1 MSRLEQ
7 LLSDLRHAWRSIV
20 RMPVLAGVVILSL
33 GVGIG
38 VNTAI
43 FSWIQAIILNPL
55 PGVRA
60 STSFHF
66 VEPQGDGGS
75 HPGVSWLEY
84 QDLSE
89 RLRSFRELMAFRS
102 VAVNL
107 GDRGSAER
115 TYGQLVSANFFTAL
129 GLTPALGRF
138 FLPDEVA
145 RPGTAPVV
153 VVSHGF
159 WQSRLAGAPDAVG
172 KTLRIN
178 ERELTIIG
186 VAPTRFQGTVLS
198 LNFDLWLPATLAPV
212 LFSGSR
218 ELEDRGVRGYAAM
231 GHLGPNVTRAQAD
244 AEVEGVM
251 RELAR
256 AYPQSNAS
264 IRGSVLP
271 FNEAP
276 RGPQG
281 FLISALLI
289 LQGLML
295 LLLLAVCANTANLVL
310 ARASA
315 RHREVGVRR
324 ALGAGRGRVIS
335 LLLSEN
341 LLLAFGGIVLGVLI
355 AAWGSSALRAVPMI
369 ATFPIKFQTGLDGVT
384 LAFAV
389 ALGVLC
395 GVISGAPPALHL
407 AGIDPQSAL
416 RTGVRARGKSR
427 MRNALM
433 GVEVSLALVV
443 LVMAGLFLR
452 RFNETRD
459 TNPGF
464 RVEGV
469 TLAAYDLSARQV
481 SDTAARELAA
491 TLLGRLRA
499 LPDVESAAIARA
511 IPLDIHGLP
520 LRPFVLEGRASSSA
534 EPDRA
539 LSNVVTPDYF
549 KTMGIAL
556 RAGSDFAD
564 LREVGAAP
572 QAIVN
577 EEFVRRYADGTEP
590 LGRRITLGDR
600 QYVIAG
606 VVQNSLYD
614 AFGEPPK
621 AIIYY
626 SYRDRTSS
634 SGELHIR
641 VRSGA
646 EMNVVPELRR
656 IVREIDPSIS
666 LYDVRTLN
674 DHVERNLLFR
684 RIPARIFVVL
694 GPLLLV
700 LAAIGIYAV
709 VDYSVARRTSEMGVR
724 LALGATAGRVV
735 AQVVAENLRVVGIG
749 AVAGWVI
756 AFMVYIHVAPGA
768 PPDIP
773 AFVGVPILLMLV
785 AAVASLLPARRA
797 GRIDPLVALRQE

>member
-1 MSRLEQ
+1 M
-7 LLSDLRHAWRSIV
+7 SDLRHAWRSIV
-20 RMPVLAGVVILSL
+20 RMPILASVVILSL

-43 FSWIQAIILNPL
+43 FSWIQAVILRPL

-60 STSFHF
+60 GTSFHF
-66 VEPQGDGGS
+66 VEPRGDGGS
-75 HPGVSWLEY
+75 YPGVSWLEY
-84 QDLSE
+84 QDLRA
-89 RLRSFRELMAFRS
+89 RLRSFQDPMAFRM

-107 GDRGSAER
+107 GDRGSVER
-115 TYGQLVSANFFTAL
+115 TYGQLVSANFFTSL
-129 GLTPALGRF
+129 GLTPARGRF

-145 RPGTAPVV
+145 MPGTAPVV

-159 WQSRLAGAPDAVG
+159 WQSRLAGATDAVG
-172 KTLRIN
+172 RTLRIN

-186 VAPTRFQGTVLS
+186 VAPPRFQGTVLS
-198 LNFDLWLPATLAPV
+198 LNFDLWLPGTLAPV
-212 LFSGSR
+212 LFGSP
-218 ELEDRGVRGYAAM
+218 ELQDRGVRGYAVM
-231 GHLGPNVTRAQAD
+231 GQLKPNVTRTQAQAD
-244 AEVEGVM
+244 VDGVM

-256 AYPQSNAS
+256 AYPETNES
-264 IRGSVLP
+264 IQGSVLP

-324 ALGAGRGRVIS
+324 ALGAGKGRVIR

-341 LLLAFGGIVLGVLI
+341 LLLALGGVVLGMLI
-355 AAWGSSALRAVPMI
+355 ALWGSSALRAVPMI
-369 ATFPIKFQTGLDGVT
+369 AAFPIKFQTGLDAVT
-384 LAFAV
+384 LTFAMT
-389 ALGVLC
+389 LGILC
-395 GVISGAPPALHL
+395 GVIAGAPPALHL

-416 RTGVRARGKSR
+416 RAGVRARGKSR

-433 GVEVSLALVV
+433 GVEVALALVV
-443 LVMAGLFLR
+443 LVVAGLFLR
-452 RFNETRD
+452 RFSETRD
-459 TNPGF
+459 TDPGF

-469 TLAAYDLSARQV
+469 VLAAYDLSARQF
-481 SDTAARELAA
+481 DDAAARDLAA
-491 TLLGRLRA
+491 TLLARLRA
-499 LPDVESAAIARA
+499 LPGVEGAAIARSV
-511 IPLDIHGLP
+511 PLDIHGLP
-520 LRPFVLEGRASSSA
+520 LRSFVLEGRASSGA

-539 LSNVVTPDYF
+539 LSNLVTPDYF
-549 KTMGIAL
+549 KAMGIAL
-556 RAGSDFAD
+556 VAGSDFAD
-564 LREVGAAP
+564 LRDVGAPA

-590 LGRRITLGDR
+590 LGRRIAVGER
-600 QYVIAG
+600 QYVITA
-606 VVQNSLYD
+606 VVRNSLYD

-621 AIIYY
+621 AIVYY
-626 SYRDRTSS
+626 SYRDRPAS
-634 SGELHIR
+634 SGEIHIR
-641 VRSGA
+641 ARAGS
-646 EMNVVPELRR
+646 EMTVVPELRR

-735 AQVVAENLRVVGIG
+735 AQVVRENMRVVGIG
-749 AVAGWVI
+749 AAVGWMI

-773 AFVGVPILLMLV
+773 AFVGVPILLLAV
-785 AAVASLLPARRA
+785 AAAASLLPARRA
-797 GRIDPLVALRQE
+797 GRIDPLVALRHE